1 MVAPRQDDRNYAW
14 KPVPAWI
21 KEARSKMKQLQL
33 DEVRDSTSISHLIP
47 PHIPPRMIHEG
58 ILVPNCSKQFQ

>member
-1 MVAPRQDDRNYAW
+1 MVAPRQDDRTYAW

-21 KEARSKMKQLQL
+21 KEARIKMKEEGFP
-33 DEVRDSTSISHLIP
+33 EVRDSISHLIP

-58 ILVPNCSKQFQ
+58 ILVPNSSKQFQ